1 MIMTRFLSL
10 LMLCLSLLV
19 SSWAHASDTE
29 FLDPAKAFRLS
40 AQVLDNKDLTLN
52 FTIEP
57 NYYMYRE
64 QFKVA
69 VAGDDEDGTQTKDL
83 LGPTVLPQGE
93 VLYDPTF
100 DKDMEVYRI
109 QATLKNPILKEGAP
123 FTVEITAQGCA
134 DAGLCYPPMYF
145 YAPLT
150 PTSTGYEIALPK
162 GDDGS
167 VRIEPAEEQLFLD
180 EESTDTASATSG
192 SSDANSNAG
201 AMDLFNAGDTEIAS
215 WLNQAGLWSMLA
227 IAFALGLALS
237 FTPCVL
243 PMLPILLS
251 IIVGTKPQDGEK
263 ASPYRGLRLTLMY
276 VLGTSIV
283 YTILGIVA
291 ASIGA
296 ALANW
301 IQNPW
306 VLSIFALFLVAFGI
320 AMFGSFTFQMPSSVQ
335 TRLNNFM
342 AKLPAGQMGGS
353 LIMGMVSALI
363 CGPCVA
369 APLAG
374 VLLFISQT
382 GDVVSGGLILFV
394 LAWGQGASL
403 LLLGSSSG
411 ALLPKSGQW
420 MNTVKYVCGLLL
432 FAAALWMV
440 APLLPAWLP
449 MLLWAL
455 LAFAFAYVVGSFKGY
470 RPMPGLFALL
480 VKLLGLVAFAWG
492 ILLLVGL
499 AMGSRSVI
507 SPWTVQS
514 YSAEAVQFQRIKTVA
529 ELDAALSQTTK
540 PVLLDF
546 YADWCI
552 SCREM
557 ETFTFSEA
565 NVKAK
570 MDQMLLLQVDVTK
583 NNRDDRALL
592 KRFNLFG
599 PPGIIFFNKAGQ
611 ELPNVR
617 VIGFQNAE
625 KFGANLDKVLNLSQ

>member
-1 MIMTRFLSL
+1 MMTRLLSL
-10 LMLCLSLLV
+10 LMLCLSLFL
-19 SSWAHASDTE
+19 SPMAQAQDTE
-29 FLDPAKAFRLS
+29 FLAPEKAFRLT
-40 AQVLDNKDLTLN
+40 AQVLDQQQIVLN
-52 FTIEP
+52 FEIEP
-57 NYYMYRE
+57 GYYMYKE
-64 QFKVA
+64 QFKLA
-69 VAGDDEDGTQTKDL
+69 VAGDDEQGTQTKEF
-83 LGPTVLPQGE
+83 LGPTELPAGE
-93 VLYDPTF
+93 VKFDPTF
-100 DKDMEVYRI
+100 DKDMEVHYL
-109 QATLKNPILKEGAP
+109 QAMLKAPILKSGQA
-123 FTVEITAQGCA
+123 FTLEVTAQGCA

-145 YAPLT
+145 YAPMS
-150 PTSTGYEIALPK
+150 PTSMGYEISLPK
-162 GDDGS
+162 QADGS
-167 VRIEPAEEQLFLD
+167 VRLEAAEEQLFQ
-180 EESTDTASATSG
+180 EEDNTTSSTSTASEG
-192 SSDANSNAG
+192 SSS
-201 AMDLFNAGDTEIAS
+201 MDLFNAGDTEIAS
-215 WLNQAGLWSMLA
+215 WLNQANIWSMLA

-251 IIVGTKPQDGEK
+251 IIVGSKPQNGEQ
-263 ASPYRGLRLTLMY
+263 ASPYHGLRLTLMY

-320 AMFGSFTFQMPSSVQ
+320 AMFGGYTFQMPSSVQ

-440 APLLPAWLP
+440 TPLLPGWLP
-449 MLLWAL
+449 MVLWAL

-470 RPMPGLFALL
+470 RPMPGVFALI
-480 VKLLGLVAFAWG
+480 VKLLGLAAVVWG
-492 ILLLVGL
+492 VLLLVGVS
-499 AMGSRSVI
+499 MGSRSII
-507 SPWTVQS
+507 SPLTVHE
-514 YSAEAVQFQRIKTVA
+514 YSAEATHFKRISTVA
-529 ELDAALSQTTK
+529 ELEAELSATTK

-557 ETFTFSEA
+557 ENFTFTEA

-592 KRFNLFG
+592 KRFKLFG
-599 PPGIIFFNKAGQ
+599 PPGIIFFDKSGQ
-611 ELPNVR
+611 EIPQVR

-625 KFGANLDKVLNLSQ
+625 RFAENLDKVLNAPAQ